1 MFHMRSVPALV
12 ELGRQSPVFRLR
24 VLVFAALLLGLNACG
39 LLPAEIDQTADWS
52 ATRLYMEA
60 KSAFDDK
67 NWEEALKYYQK
78 LESRYPYGRYAQQA
92 QMEVA
97 YAHWKDDDAAAALAD
112 CDRFI
117 RLHPNHPNVDYMY
130 YLKGLI
136 TFNGDLGYMGYFSS
150 QDQSERDPK
159 SAQESF
165 DALRELVTRFPE
177 SKYAPDAQSRMDYLV
192 NTLAAHEVHVARY
205 YLKRGAYLAAANRSQ
220 YAIKTYPN
228 TPALEEASYIL
239 VLAYNKLNLTEL
251 RDDAERV
258 MRLNF
263 PDSPY
268 YTQGLDPKKPWW
280 NPF

>member
-1 MFHMRSVPALV
+1 
-12 ELGRQSPVFRLR
+12 
-24 VLVFAALLLGLNACG
+24 VFAALFSGLSACG

-52 ATRLYMEA
+52 AARLYTEA
-60 KSAFDDK
+60 KSAFDDN

-92 QMEVA
+92 QMEAA
-97 YAHWKDDDAAAALAD
+97 YARWKDGDEAAALAD

-117 RLHPNHPNVDYMY
+117 RLHPNHPSVDYMY

-136 TFNGDLGYMGYFSS
+136 TFNGDLGYMGYLSS
-150 QDQSERDPK
+150 QDQSERDPR

-165 DALRELVTRFPE
+165 DALRELVTRFPQ
-177 SKYAPDAQSRMDYLV
+177 SKYAPDAQARMNYLV
-192 NTLAAHEVHVARY
+192 NMLSAHEVHVARY
-205 YLKRGAYLAAANRSQ
+205 YLKRGAYLAAINRGQ

-239 VLAYNKLNLTEL
+239 VLAYDKLDMPEL
-251 RDDAERV
+251 RDDALRV

-263 PDSPY
+263 PDSRY
-268 YTQGLDPKKPWW
+268 YTQGLEPKKPWW
-280 NPF
+280 NFF